1 MTVDCFLDT
10 NVLVYAVSGAP
21 SEADKK
27 ARAREL
33 IARRQFGTSGQVLQ
47 EFFVTVT
54 RKIKQPL
61 SIERAIEVIDAF
73 DDLPCVPIDPRLVR
87 EGALRAQRHQISY
100 WDGAIVAAAER
111 LGAAVLYSEDL
122 NDDQAYGSVRVV
134 NPFRSHS

>member
-1 MTVDCFLDT
+1 MIVDCFLDT

-33 IARRQFGTSGQVLQ
+33 IARGQFGTSGQVLQ

-73 DDLPCVPIDPRLVR
+73 DGLPCVHVDPQLVR
-87 EGALRAQRHQISY
+87 EGALQAQRHQISY

-111 LGAAVLYSEDL
+111 LGATILYSEDL
-122 NDDQAYGSVRVV
+122 NDDQTYGSVRVL